1 VTGPILTTDR
11 LILTPVTLS
20 DFDDLALIWHDE
32 AFTREITGRAL
43 SQEEVWLR
51 LLRDLGHWSALG
63 RGNWSLRLKGDGAY
77 VGSVGVLDYRRDVS
91 PPLDAPELGWGVRG
105 VFQGQGLAREGVE
118 AVLEWADTTLDVPRT
133 VCMIGPGNL
142 ASLRL
147 AGRLGYVTYA
157 EGTYHGEPT
166 LLLER
171 LR

>member
-1 VTGPILTTDR
+1 MTGPILTTDR
-11 LILTPVTLS
+11 LILTPVALS

-32 AFTREITGRAL
+32 AFTRETTGRAL

-63 RGNWSLRLKGDGAY
+63 CGNWSMRLKSDGAY

-105 VFQGQGLAREGVE
+105 VFQGHGLAREGVE
-118 AVLEWADTTLDVPRT
+118 AVLAWADTTLDVPRT

-171 LR
+171 AR